1 MIRVARIM
9 VWLEVL
15 GGVRPFPPA
24 FGRSS
29 LYPLVLALWWVLLL
43 VLSMAFVGRSTK
55 FIYVDF

>member
-15 GGVRPFPPA
+15 GGARPVPPA
-24 FGRSS
+24 FARLR

-43 VLSMAFVGRSTK
+43 VLSIAFVGRSTK